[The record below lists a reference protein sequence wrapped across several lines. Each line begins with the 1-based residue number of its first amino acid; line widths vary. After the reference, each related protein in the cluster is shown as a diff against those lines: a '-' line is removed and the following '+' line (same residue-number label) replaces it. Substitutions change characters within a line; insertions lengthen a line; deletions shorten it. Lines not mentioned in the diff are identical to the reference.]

1 MSYKALH
8 KIFAAVISII
18 STLVFFLTVQPSVSF
33 WDCGEFIAASHY
45 LQVPHPPGAPFFLML
60 GRIFSMIPFAE
71 NIAYKVNIISVL
83 SSGLSVL
90 FLYLIAVKLIEN
102 YRGKP
107 ANLKDALITYLAA
120 AIGALS
126 FSFSDT
132 FWFNAVEA
140 EVYAFSTFLFGGVT
154 WLMMCWHEKAD
165 QKDNEK
171 YLLMIAYLIGLSTGV
186 HLMSV
191 LAAVPVVMV
200 ILFRKYVDNEEALK
214 KTAMIFL
221 VHAAAILL
229 VAIIMWADQKS
240 TAPPSPEEY
249 QAYDTKFKIIL
260 AAISAV
266 IMGTFWKK
274 IFNRNSFYLPLIIGG
289 IVLFVTYPGIVKFV
303 PVFMSTI
310 AGDNGMIGIVLLL
323 LILGVLGYG
332 VHYSVKEKKPT
343 LHLVFM
349 SFIFIFIGFTTFTM
363 VIIRANQQPP
373 MNENEPDTFT
383 ELVSYLNR
391 EQYGD
396 FPTFKRRFASEPHQQ
411 VVFTGYSTDL
421 EFFWRYQMNHMMTRY
436 WLWNYAGRK
445 DWVQESGP
453 NIAPF
458 NKIGNFI
465 GSPFNMKFDGETKDS
480 LYGIPFL
487 IGLIGIYFHFRK
499 DWKMASVFMIMFVL
513 MGYLT
518 AFYQNQQQPQPRERD
533 YFYVGAFF
541 VFSIWIAIAI
551 IGIID
556 YIRLKAKG
564 ELLKNLSV
572 FGVVAFSVI
581 FVPINMIQ
589 TNYFTH
595 DRSKNWIPWDYSY
608 NLLQSCAP
616 NSVLFTNGDNDTF
629 PLWYL
634 QDVEGVRRDVK
645 IVNLSLLNTSW
656 YIKQL
661 KDNDPYNVGT
671 LKMGLTNL
679 QIDQIRPIP
688 WEPKTVSIPFP
699 KNERRKLISDLF
711 QHYDISDS
719 TLSKTNAITFK
730 MNPTL
735 SFGNIKAIRVQDMMV
750 KEIVESNIWERPI
763 AFAVTCS
770 DDSKIGMQDYLK
782 MEAMSFRIVPEKRK
796 QNEEF
801 INEKLLR
808 AQLFSKDVQ
817 ISKEYK
823 PGFSFRGLNDP
834 SIFFDENHS
843 RMTQNYRNAFIR
855 LALYYINRNQDKRA
869 LEALDAMEQ
878 KMPRKLLKMELGLLF
893 EIGNLYYTAG
903 GTEQY
908 KKMAKEIE
916 TAALLKLEENPNDV
930 QSYYNPYRILIDT
943 YEHLGEYRKLAD
955 LWQRLG
961 IMFPQDK
968 GVQQNIEKYKRLV
981 EQNRNIPDT
990 VNNPAD

>member
-1 MSYKALH
+1 MNHRTLH
-8 KIFAAVISII
+8 KIFAAVVLFI
-18 STLVFFLTVQPSVSF
+18 STLFFFLTVQPSVSF
-33 WDCGEFIAASHY
+33 WDCGEFIASSYY

-60 GRIFSMIPFAE
+60 GRIFTMLPFAE
-71 NIAYKVNIISVL
+71 NIAFRANIISVL

-107 ANLKDALITYLAA
+107 AGIKDALITYLAA

-132 FWFNAVEA
+132 FWFNGVEA

-171 YLLMIAYLIGLSTGV
+171 YLLMIAYLIGVATGV

-191 LAAVPVVMV
+191 LAVVPVVM
-200 ILFRKYVDNEEALK
+200 IIIFRKYVDNEEALK
-214 KTAMIFL
+214 KTAVIFL
-221 VHAAAILL
+221 AHVGVILL
-229 VAIIMWADQKS
+229 IAVIMWADQK
-240 TAPPSPEEY
+240 TPAPPSPEEY
-249 QAYDTKFKIIL
+249 QAYDTKFKIII

-266 IMGTFWKK
+266 IMGTFWRK
-274 IFNRNSFYLPLIIGG
+274 IFTRNSFYLPLIVGG
-289 IVLFVTYPGIVKFV
+289 IILFVTYPGIVKFV
-303 PVFMSTI
+303 PTVMSEI
-310 AGDNGMIGIVLLL
+310 AGNNDMIGIVLLL
-323 LILGVLGYG
+323 LLFGALGFG

-349 SFIFIFIGFTTFTM
+349 SFIFIFIGFTSFAM
-363 VIIRANQQPP
+363 VIIRANQNPP

-411 VVFTGYSTDL
+411 VVYSGYSSDL
-421 EFFWRYQMNHMMTRY
+421 DFFWRYQMNHMMTRY

-453 NIAPF
+453 NISPF
-458 NKIGNFI
+458 NKIGNFF
-465 GSPFNMKFDGETKDS
+465 GAPFNVHFGGETKDS

-499 DWKMASVFMIMFVL
+499 DWKMASVFMLMFIL

-541 VFSIWIAIAI
+541 VFSIWIAIGM

-556 YIRLKAKG
+556 YLRLKVKG

-572 FGVVAFSVI
+572 FGVLAFGIGFIPV
-581 FVPINMIQ
+581 NMIQ

-595 DRSKNWIPWDYSY
+595 DRSRNWVPWDYSY

-634 QDVEGVRRDVK
+634 QDVEKVRRDVK
-645 IVNLSLLNTSW
+645 IVNLSLLNTPW
-656 YIKQL
+656 YIRQL
-661 KDNDPYNVGT
+661 KDNDPYHVGKV
-671 LKMGLTNL
+671 KMKLTDL
-679 QIDQIRPIP
+679 QIDQIRPIQ
-688 WEPKTVSIPFP
+688 WEARNINIPLP
-699 KNERRKLISDLF
+699 KNQTKEIIKDLF
-711 QHYDISDS
+711 QQYDISDS
-719 TLSKTNAITFK
+719 ALSSSQGISFK

-735 SFGNIKAIRVQDMMV
+735 NFGNVKAIRVQDMMV
-750 KEIVESNIWERPI
+750 KEIVESNLWERPI

-770 DDSKIGMQDYLK
+770 EDSKIGLQDYLK
-782 MEAMSFRIVPEKRK
+782 MEAMAFRIVPQKRK
-796 QNEEF
+796 PNEDF
-801 INEKLLR
+801 INEKILR
-808 AQLFSKDVQ
+808 EHLFTKGPHFSQ
-817 ISKEYK
+817 NYK
-823 PGFSFRGLNDP
+823 PGFNFRGLND
-834 SIFFDENHS
+834 STIFFDENHS
-843 RMTQNYRNAFIR
+843 RMVQNYRNSFIR
-855 LALYYINRNQDKRA
+855 LALYYINKNQDKLA
-869 LEALDAMEQ
+869 LHSLDTMEE
-878 KMPRKLLKMELGLLF
+878 KIPRKHLEMELGLLF
-893 EIGNLYYTAG
+893 EIANLYNTAG
-903 GTEQY
+903 GTKQY
-908 KKMAKEIE
+908 AQIAEE
-916 TAALLKLEENPNDV
+916 VEGAALQKIEENPTDV
-930 QSYYNPYRILIDT
+930 QSYYNPYRILIET
-943 YEHLGEYRKLAD
+943 YGNRHEYGKLAD
-955 LWQRLG
+955 LWQKLG
-961 IMFPQDK
+961 VMFPQDK
-968 GVQQNIEKYKRLV
+968 NVQENIKKYKNLA
-981 EQNRNIPDT
+981 EQNNFPDT
-990 VNNPAD
+990 VSKPVQ